1 VRDEHLHG
9 LRYPFSLAEFVVEI
23 EATAALA
30 AVARECRL
38 NVLPVDAQLAIQG
51 NRPMLLAAVV
61 NLLQNAFKFT
71 HSHTEVTLA
80 CHATDDRVLIEVAD
94 HCGGLGADVVKRMFQ
109 PFEQAGTDRS
119 GLGLGLTIARQFVV
133 DNGGTLSV
141 RDVPGVGC
149 VFTIS
154 LPRYAMRANLK

>member
-1 VRDEHLHG
+1 
-9 LRYPFSLAEFVVEI
+9 
-23 EATAALA
+23 
-30 AVARECRL
+30 
-38 NVLPVDAQLAIQG
+38 
-51 NRPMLLAAVV
+51 
-61 NLLQNAFKFT
+61 
-71 HSHTEVTLA
+71 
-80 CHATDDRVLIEVAD
+80 VAD
-94 HCGGLGADVVKRMFQ
+94 HCGGLGADVVERMFQ
-109 PFEQAGTDRS
+109 PFEQAGADRS